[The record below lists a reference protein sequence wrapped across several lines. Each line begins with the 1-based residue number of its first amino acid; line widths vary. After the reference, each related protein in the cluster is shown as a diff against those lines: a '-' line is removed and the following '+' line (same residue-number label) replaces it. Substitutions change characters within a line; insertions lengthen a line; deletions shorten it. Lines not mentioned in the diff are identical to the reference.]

1 MRIATST
8 IYSEQTAAIE
18 NLAAQYQDIGQQ
30 LSTGKSLNFPSDAPT
45 DIGLD
50 LSTKATISLENQA
63 DRNLRDTLGELTTT
77 DSSLGSLTSIIQSAR
92 QLAIQGATDTL
103 TPTQRLTLSN
113 QADALLSQAIGVA
126 NTSYGGKFVFAGSA
140 QIIGQPVKAIGS
152 PTAAVSFS
160 GNFETS
166 GQLVVNSQQFP
177 LTTTLRDGFNY
188 AAPDGSSDV
197 FSVLR
202 NLRDSLKQGTVVDQ
216 SQAQLNVPGTVI
228 NPISKLNAIP
238 LANKLTTALPG
249 PVNQVAFAIDGHDT
263 SGNPQTAYFTFD
275 STVDSINSVVTAIN
289 AQTATVGVT
298 AAFNAKTQKLVLS
311 GGPFRITDG
320 PALPNVQASNFT
332 QAFGLTNNADAVQT
346 LSTQLGDIDKVLNVN
361 LTARAAV
368 GMRIQTLSSIADQNA
383 AAITDNTK
391 IKSQI
396 EDANIAKLS
405 PQFVQTQTAL
415 NAAYATTVKLEGKTL
430 MDYLG

>member
-8 IYSEQTAAIE
+8 IYAEQTAAIE
-18 NLAAQYQDIGQQ
+18 NLSAQYQNYGQQ

-63 DRNLRDTLGELTTT
+63 SNNLRDSLGELTTT
-77 DSSLGSLTSIIQSAR
+77 DSSLSSLTAIIQSAR

-113 QADALLSQAIGVA
+113 QADALLNQAIGVA
-126 NTSYGGKFVFAGSA
+126 NTSYSGKFIFAGTA

-166 GQLVVNSQQFP
+166 GQLVVNSRQFP
-177 LTTTLRDGFNY
+177 LTTTIRDGFNY
-188 AAPDGSSDV
+188 AAPDGSKDV
-197 FSVLR
+197 FTVLR
-202 NLRDSLKQGTVVDQ
+202 DLRDTLAKGIVIDQ

-228 NPISKLNAIP
+228 NPAAFLNTLP
-238 LANKLTTALPG
+238 LATKLTTAAPG
-249 PVNQVAFAIDGHDT
+249 PPNQVLFSIDGHDV
-263 SGNPQTAYFTFD
+263 SGAQQSIGFTFD
-275 STVDSINSVVTAIN
+275 STTNTINDVVLAIN
-289 AQTATVGVT
+289 AQTAVLGVT
-298 AAFNAKTQKLVLS
+298 ASFNAKTQKLVLS
-311 GGPFRITDG
+311 GGPFHITDG
-320 PALPNVQASNFT
+320 PATAGSTPSNFT
-332 QAFGLTNNADAVQT
+332 QAFSLTNNSDPVQT
-346 LSTQLGDIDKVLNVN
+346 ISTQLGDIDKVLNVN

-368 GMRIQTLSSIADQNA
+368 GTRIQTLSAIENQNSTSIV
-383 AAITDNTK
+383 DNTK
-391 IKSQI
+391 IQSQI
-396 EDANIAKLS
+396 EDTDVAKVS

-415 NAAYATTVKLEGKTL
+415 NAAYAVTVKLEGKTL